1 MQLTGDD
8 GRRILCNV
16 EYNQLHA
23 LLVAAGDSRGDANDA
38 SGYSVYPG
46 NPTQLKPQS

>member
-16 EYNQLHA
+16 EYNQLDA
-23 LLVAAGDSRGDANDA
+23 LLVAAGDSHGDANDTH
-38 SGYSVYPG
+38 PE
-46 NPTQLKPQS
+46 P